1 MTNREVDEILEII
14 WMKKEEG
21 KKDLCAVEEEIRSK
35 NLRNLIKNMEK
46 DGLISIEGEDLSLT
60 PAGEKNAADL
70 IRRHRLAERLL
81 TDVLE
86 TGSDGL
92 EDSACEFEHILSEEV
107 TDAICILLGH
117 PKECPHGLHIP
128 EGACCKKTKEVV
140 ESLVTSLDKVG
151 MGEKATVAYILTRNH
166 PLLHKLMSFGIAPG
180 VTIKIQQKS
189 PSYVIQVEETQ
200 IALEKEVVG
209 NIYVRRK

>member
-140 ESLVTSLDKVG
+140 ESLVPSLDKVSAAKG
-151 MGEKATVAYILTRNH
+151 GDLDW
-166 PLLHKLMSFGIAPG
+166 F
-180 VTIKIQQKS
+180 S
-189 PSYVIQVEETQ
+189 PSAMVPEFGNAITALKKGETS
-200 IALEKEVVG
+200 AAPAKTE
-209 NIYVRRK
+209 